1 MRRLLLM
8 LSSVICLTATA
19 AGQDIKKIKITELEA
34 YLQQCDH
41 PLIVNFWATFCD
53 PCVKE
58 IPYFQSTA
66 GKYKDQGVELLLV
79 SLDLPSSYPGK
90 ISAFAQKNNYTVP
103 ICWLDETNPGS
114 FRPKI
119 DPKWSGGLPCS
130 IFINNKTHYRQFFDR
145 QLTER
150 QVEPAIKAMLAQVA
164 PASRP

>member
-1 MRRLLLM
+1 M
-8 LSSVICLTATA
+8 
-19 AGQDIKKIKITELEA
+19 
-34 YLQQCDH
+34 
-41 PLIVNFWATFCD
+41 
-53 PCVKE
+53 KE

-66 GKYKDQGVELLLV
+66 AKYKDQGLELLLV

-103 ICWLDETNPGS
+103 ICWLDETNRGY

-130 IFINNKTHYRQFFDR
+130 FFINNKTHYRQFFDR

-150 QVEPAIKAMLAQVA
+150 QIEPAIGAMLA
-164 PASRP
+164 P